1 MGFFD
6 FLRTRQGARAPRA
19 TAAALVRPQ
28 LEGLESRVVPY
39 AVSGNAWPSPQL
51 ITISFVPDGTIVGS
65 NSNGYIY
72 SNLFATFNGKFGSP
86 AVWQNQILKAAQSWA
101 QQTNIN
107 FAVVPDSG
115 ADMGSGNYQQG
126 DPSMG
131 DIRIGGYNFGSNNL
145 AQTYMP
151 PPVNNFSLAGD
162 MQFNT
167 GKSFSIGVGGYDLN
181 TVALH
186 EIGHALGMYHSGYT
200 SADMY
205 ANYNAIKNSLNND
218 DINGIRNI
226 YSGGQ
231 ARTQDSF
238 NGGSGTQSL
247 VGGLLNTVTGV
258 VGGVVNTVGGL
269 LGGLLGG
276 SPPPPPGNGSFSGA
290 TSLNSYIDPNALTG
304 ALTGLDIA
312 SAGQAEYYAVTAPQ
326 TTSGTFTLNVQSS
339 GISLLN
345 PSVTVYAADQYT
357 QLASAA
363 GSGYQGSTL
372 TLTVPNV
379 TPGQVLYVKVAG
391 ADSSA
396 FGTGN
401 YGMSLDFASP
411 GSLVAIPLVNTQLAN
426 GNPLSSG
433 GGQAI
438 KTLSGVKMFHTD
450 DSQKL
455 TAEGVVNTYAAG
467 STTADGAQPVG
478 MAANGNTVVVWSSQ
492 GQDGDGWGVYG
503 QRYDVNGMPL
513 GGEFQINAT
522 TAGDQN
528 HPSVAVAADGSFL
541 VVWQSQGQ
549 DGAGWGVYG
558 QRYDASGNAVGGEF
572 QVNTTTA
579 GDQENPSVATDGQG
593 DYTVTWQSQGQDGNG
608 WGVFAQRYN
617 AAGALGGEVQVNSTT
632 AGDQQNARV
641 AMSSNGSSV
650 VVWQSQG
657 QDGDG
662 WGIFGQRYDSTGSPV
677 GSEFQVNTTSTG
689 DQVDP
694 SVAISA
700 AGAFVVTWSSQG
712 QDGDGWGIFAQ
723 RFFTDGSTNGQ
734 EFQVNV
740 TTAGDQT
747 SSSVSMDSRGNFLV
761 AWQSYGQDGDGWGVY
776 GRQYNAVTGVA
787 TGNEFQLSSSTAG
800 DQVHPAWAQND
811 AGNAVAVWSGGTI
824 LALNNSVL
832 LQQFDVSAG
841 DDLNDLSTDDFPPVD
856 GTAVPADQT
865 FTDGQQA
872 AATPVRQT
880 VSVAPEQSAPA
891 AQDARPVAG
900 HPTSAPV
907 GILAVLG
914 VEAPASLTP
923 AGQILTVQGN
933 AGVSPALAAGHL
945 PTGGP
950 ANPVVLALSGS
961 ADEARPAGEV
971 LFVTPDGEQGQRTPP
986 VQAAPLDG
994 ESLYAV
1000 QPSEQHPAF
1009 VAAPRAEA
1017 IAWPRLCDDCFQ
1029 DVNWLEES
1037 LTEPPAGTEAPA
1049 EEARAGL
1056 CPVLVAGLAVVV
1068 AGSWKGDGLWT
1079 DERRR
1084 PVLRPRR

>member
-1 MGFFD
+1 MGFFE
-6 FLRTRQGARAPRA
+6 FLRTKLGARAPRTAA
-19 TAAALVRPQ
+19 TAHVRLQ

-39 AVSGNAWPSPQL
+39 ALSGDAWPNPQL

-86 AVWQNQILKAAQSWA
+86 SVWQNQILKAAQLWA

-107 FAVVPDSG
+107 FAVVPDDGS
-115 ADMGSGNYQQG
+115 DMGSGNFQQG
-126 DPSMG
+126 APNFG
-131 DIRIGGYNFGSNNL
+131 DIRIGGYNFGSTNL

-167 GKSFSIGVGGYDLN
+167 GRPFSIGTGGYDLM
-181 TVALH
+181 TVAVH

-205 ANYNAIKNSLNND
+205 ASYNAIKQSLNSD

-247 VGGLLNTVTGV
+247 VGGVLNTVTAV
-258 VGGVVNTVGGL
+258 LSPVTNLVGGL
-269 LGGLLGG
+269 LGGLLGGGGG
-276 SPPPPPGNGSFSGA
+276 SPPPPPGNGSFSSA
-290 TSLNSYIDPNALTG
+290 SNLNSYVDPNALTG
-304 ALTGLDIA
+304 ALSGLDIA
-312 SAGQAEYYAVTAPQ
+312 TANQAEYYTVTAPQ

-357 QLASAA
+357 VLASAV

-372 TLTVPNV
+372 TLTVNNV

-401 YGMSLDFASP
+401 YSMGLDFGDP
-411 GSLVAIPLVNTQLAN
+411 NNLVAIPLVNTQMLN

-438 KTLSGVKMFHTD
+438 KSISGEKQYHND
-450 DSQKL
+450 GNGNQKL

-467 STTADGAQPVG
+467 TTTADGAQPVG
-478 MAANGNTVVVWSSQ
+478 MDAYGNYVVVWSSQ

-503 QRYDVNGMPL
+503 QRYDATGMPL
-513 GGEFQINAT
+513 GGEFQVNTT

-528 HPSVAVAADGSFL
+528 QPSVAVAADGSFL

-549 DGAGWGVYG
+549 DGDGWGVYG
-558 QRYDASGNAVGGEF
+558 QRFDASGNRVGGEF
-572 QVNTTTA
+572 QVNSTNA
-579 GDQENPSVATDGQG
+579 GNQENPAVATDGQG
-593 DYTVTWQSQGQDGNG
+593 DYVVTWQSYGQDGDG
-608 WGVFAQRYN
+608 WGVYAQRYN

-632 AGDQQNARV
+632 AGDQVNARV
-641 AMSSNGSSV
+641 AMSSDGSSV

-657 QDGDG
+657 QDGSG
-662 WGIFGQRYDSTGSPV
+662 WGVFGQRYDSTGSPV
-677 GSEFQVNTTSTG
+677 GSEFQVNTTTLG

-700 AGAFVVTWSSQG
+700 QGAFVATWSSQG
-712 QDGDGWGIFAQ
+712 QDGDGWGVFGQ
-723 RFFTDGSTNGQ
+723 RFFNDGSANGQ

-740 TTAGDQT
+740 TTAGDQQ
-747 SSSVSMDSRGNFLV
+747 SSSVSMDSKGNFLV
-761 AWQSYGQDGDGWGVY
+761 AWQSMSQSGDGWDVY

-811 AGNAVAVWSGGTI
+811 AGNAIAVWSGSTI
-824 LALNNSVL
+824 LATGDSVL
-832 LQQFDVSAG
+832 MQQFDVSAG
-841 DDLNDLSTDDFPPVD
+841 SDLNDLSTDDFPPD
-856 GTAVPADQT
+856 FGLFDSP
-865 FTDGQQA
+865 GQPSAPQA
-872 AATPVRQT
+872 AATAARQT
-880 VSVAPEQSAPA
+880 VTIAPEASVPAEARPATAHPASAPA
-891 AQDARPVAG
+891 G
-900 HPTSAPV
+900 L
-907 GILAVLG
+907 LAVLG
-914 VEAPASLTP
+914 VEAPALAP
-923 AGQILTVQGN
+923 AAQIVTVQVN
-933 AGVSPALAAGHL
+933 AGVSPAPAAEPL

-961 ADEARPAGEV
+961 TDEARPAGNV
-971 LFVTPDGEQGQRTPP
+971 LLVTPDGDQGQRTPP
-986 VQAAPLDG
+986 PLQAAPLDG
-994 ESLYAV
+994 ESVYAAR
-1000 QPSEQHPAF
+1000 PPEQHPAF
-1009 VAAPRAEA
+1009 VAAPQAEA
-1017 IAWPRLCDDCFQ
+1017 IVWPRLCDDCFG
-1029 DVNWLEES
+1029 DVSWLEES
-1037 LTEPPAGTEAPA
+1037 LA
-1049 EEARAGL
+1049 ESPRDATRGLETGL

-1068 AGSWKGDGLWT
+1068 AGSWKGDGLWA